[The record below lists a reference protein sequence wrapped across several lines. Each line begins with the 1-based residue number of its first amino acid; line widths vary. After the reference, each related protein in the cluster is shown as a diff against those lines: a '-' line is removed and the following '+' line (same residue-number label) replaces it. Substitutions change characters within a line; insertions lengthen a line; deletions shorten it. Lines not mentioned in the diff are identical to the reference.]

1 MTPPIQPGSAPPQNF
16 CTIDGNRLDADGECP
31 LCRMLG
37 RETGRL
43 PTAAVMI
50 DADRLDRTA
59 ALDAPEAGPTP
70 PPPAKPELSI
80 PGPVDLSEPAEA
92 VLFVPPEDAAQAA
105 EPAKVVDGP
114 AGAGVTIDNPGAVAP
129 IDAPP
134 FAPVA
139 PPAAEATAPKAEPP
153 PQPQQQPQQTQPMA
167 APTNEFEKF
176 RRDFNDIRAAGIY
189 AITLVGNSSAGKTWL
204 LNRLKHAFRR
214 GQLGVPSIPPAVNEG
229 QEAPPTF
236 EMEVHVFEGEE
247 AKFAIIDIPGERMR
261 LFNEGNYIAAAT
273 VIEAVVYSRAL
284 IVAVPSDIVML
295 GHMFGDIEALVQDE
309 RRAVNGVGDIT
320 GLNDRI
326 RDWCAQ
332 SFDIDAE
339 KVEPAMKHIMAL
351 IDENKKLDQLVD
363 GIFKMAGVIS
373 YLKANPEF
381 ASGANG
387 IISERLTTQMIESH
401 MRSTRIVPLGG
412 NDGLDFPVILAMTKS
427 DSFLPFVR
435 VHDDAAV
442 VKADKAMLARKENMV
457 VHHMLDKSQALDGQE
472 AFVSDPRRLVMANRP
487 DLIGQIDRW
496 MPMNRI
502 EFVSAF
508 YGHPGTPYVRYRL
521 QHFGVEALME
531 WIESTYY
538 IATGKHLPNQ
548 FGLSGLSQVDRNSL
562 RRARRARLTLEG
574 RKRGAQGRFGFAP
587 ASTGGGR
594 P

>member
-1 MTPPIQPGSAPPQNF
+1 MTPPIQTGSAPPQNF

-43 PTAAVMI
+43 PTVAVMI
-50 DADRLDRTA
+50 DADKLDRA
-59 ALDAPEAGPTP
+59 AVVDAPEAEPTP

-92 VLFVPPEDAAQAA
+92 VLFVPPEDVEQTAARDASA
-105 EPAKVVDGP
+105 DGP
-114 AGAGVTIDNPGAVAP
+114 AGAG
-129 IDAPP
+129 
-134 FAPVA
+134 
-139 PPAAEATAPKAEPP
+139 PAAPATPLAPEAKQQRDDPPPPPPPPP
-153 PQPQQQPQQTQPMA
+153 PQQAQPLA

-284 IVAVPSDIVML
+284 IIAVPSDIVML

-309 RRAVNGVGDIT
+309 RRVVNGVGDTT

-457 VHHMLDKSQALDGQE
+457 VHHMLTTSQALEGQE

-574 RKRGAQGRFGFAP
+574 RKRGAQGRFGFGP

>member
-1 MTPPIQPGSAPPQNF
+1 MTPPIQTGSAPPQNF

-43 PTAAVMI
+43 PTVAVMI
-50 DADRLDRTA
+50 DADKLDRA
-59 ALDAPEAGPTP
+59 AVVDAPDAGPTP

-80 PGPVDLSEPAEA
+80 PGPVDLSEPPEA
-92 VLFVPPEDAAQAA
+92 VLFVPPEGAAQAA
-105 EPAKVVDGP
+105 ERDISADEP
-114 AGAGVTIDNPGAVAP
+114 AGAGPS
-129 IDAPP
+129 
-134 FAPVA
+134 APVA
-139 PPAAEATAPKAEPP
+139 LPAPEAKQQPDDPPPPP
-153 PQPQQQPQQTQPMA
+153 PQQAQPLA

-284 IVAVPSDIVML
+284 IIAVPSDIVML

-309 RRAVNGVGDIT
+309 RRAVNGVGDTT
-320 GLNDRI
+320 GLNERI

-442 VKADKAMLARKENMV
+442 VKADKAMLARKENVV
-457 VHHMLDKSQALDGQE
+457 VHHMLTTSNALEGQE

-574 RKRGAQGRFGFAP
+574 RKRGAQGRFGFGP

>member
-43 PTAAVMI
+43 PTVAVMI
-50 DADRLDRTA
+50 DADKLDRA
-59 ALDAPEAGPTP
+59 AVVVAPEAEPTP
-70 PPPAKPELSI
+70 PPPAKHELSI
-80 PGPVDLSEPAEA
+80 PGPVDLSVPAEA
-92 VLFVPPEDAAQAA
+92 VLFVPPEDVEQTAARDASA
-105 EPAKVVDGP
+105 DGP
-114 AGAGVTIDNPGAVAP
+114 AGAG
-129 IDAPP
+129 
-134 FAPVA
+134 
-139 PPAAEATAPKAEPP
+139 PAAPATPLAPEAKQQRDDPPPPPPPPP
-153 PQPQQQPQQTQPMA
+153 PQQAQPLA

-284 IVAVPSDIVML
+284 IIAVPSDIVML

-309 RRAVNGVGDIT
+309 RRVVNGVGDTT

-457 VHHMLDKSQALDGQE
+457 VHHMLTTSQALEGQE

-574 RKRGAQGRFGFAP
+574 RKRGAQGRFGFGP
-587 ASTGGGR
+587 ASTGEGR